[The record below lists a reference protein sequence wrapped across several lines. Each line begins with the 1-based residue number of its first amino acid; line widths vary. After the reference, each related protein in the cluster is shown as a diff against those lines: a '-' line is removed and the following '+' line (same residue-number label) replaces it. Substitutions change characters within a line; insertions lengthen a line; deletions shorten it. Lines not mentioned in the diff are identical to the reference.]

1 MNPDTLK
8 LILEKHLL
16 WRKGLP
22 GGERADLARANL
34 AGADLARANLARAN
48 LARAYLAGADLAGAN
63 LAGAYL
69 AGAYLAGANLADANL
84 ADANLAQARGI
95 TYSQVAFSG
104 HGECGRLLSAVKL
117 DGEWKLF
124 CGCFKGTF
132 DDLDAY
138 IRDGKAEH
146 RESRTLARNVL
157 RTLCDHE
164 DQKGSTP

>member
-16 WRKGLP
+16 WCKDLP
-22 GGERADLARANL
+22 GGERANL
-34 AGADLARANLARAN
+34 TGANLARA
-48 LARAYLAGADLAGAN
+48 DLAC
-63 LAGAYL
+63 
-69 AGAYLAGANLADANL
+69 ANL
-84 ADANLAQARGI
+84 ADANLAQSRGI
-95 TYSQVAFSG
+95 PYAQVAFSG

-117 DGEWKLF
+117 DGKWKLF

-157 RTLCDHE
+157 HMLCDHE
-164 DQKGSTP
+164 DQKGNNP

>member
-48 LARAYLAGADLAGAN
+48 LARAYLAGA
-63 LAGAYL
+63 
-69 AGAYLAGANLADANL
+69 NLADANL
-84 ADANLAQARGI
+84 ADANLAGADLAQSRGL
-95 TYSQVAFSG
+95 TYAQVSFSG
-104 HGECGRLLSAVKL
+104 HGECGRLLSAVKIG
-117 DGEWKLF
+117 GEWKLF